1 MLLPGIR
8 PHSAAMTDDPLDQF
22 ALLRAI
28 TAVLSELVAAA
39 PCDIED
45 LRMRLMGDRQRRAPD
60 AAAAGVHP
68 AHLARIDFWTDQLLN
83 DALRTRAE
91 RARG

>member
-1 MLLPGIR
+1 MLLPIIR

-68 AHLARIDFWTDQLLN
+68 ARIDFWTDQLLN